1 MDLIG
6 KPRSKSVVWMYFG
19 FRADENGFPL
29 RSDEVICR
37 LCRKIVLAKGG
48 NTTNLRSHLKRRHR
62 AEIANS
68 PFSASLGVG
77 PETAV
82 LDQSHEELIQE
93 LQSLSA
99 QADSNHNYVPD
110 AVLPPGEPWLHG
122 GPSRAALSLP
132 SCLSLSE
139 FSKPHSPTSESYIID
154 MKVLARCHLQVGIMF
169 GPYIGEM
176 CKGHVPDN
184 LKYAWAIRD
193 ESAFAYVDGSDPNI
207 SNWMRFVTFTSCEDE
222 HNLTVFQFYR
232 KIYYKVSQPISEGDE
247 LKVWVGRDY
256 ASLLGLDYTGE
267 NMKCQVGEK
276 ESFLRP
282 LQDIQLVTLP
292 EPSSSALWSDHSQSQ
307 SPMPIISEVT
317 SMNTGGASGHSS
329 PAVPSSLGYL
339 PGPHPFENKY
349 HFLPGTERLV
359 GNPDVSH
366 APIYGEQ
373 SLWYFF
379 GFEPDHTGRPLD
391 KTTAICKLC
400 GDHVSCGGGVYEIKS
415 HLNSK
420 HQIKQRET
428 SNTSSQRLSAATFPP
443 SIHSSC
449 GKTVA
454 KIEPRELRLL
464 QRYRSNVW
472 KYFGFYVNDDGE
484 LDKTYAI
491 CSLCHYS
498 VKCIWGSTSNLRH
511 HLERKHDVGNLDDS
525 SHTALPPLTAA
536 PGSEDSI
543 HSDTTRVTRCSG
555 DEEVPR
561 SIVPTST
568 ASASSVT
575 VTDSILY
582 FLITDLQP
590 PSFVRGKGFQHLISS
605 LLPHIREL
613 PSKTKL
619 EFLLNELYT
628 KSKTNMAQILR
639 TNTDTVNYM
648 APLEVEQSRRKKD
661 VPHLVN
667 FSVDVWFHTWQ
678 GNTEMYLSLWVHYID
693 ANFTCHNRALSTQK
707 LSKSGLNLKSVES
720 QVRAMGE
727 EWGIFQANLSVL
739 GGEGW
744 DDIRVVPMRSEK
756 VGEASGSNTHPN
768 STTFLERDESTS
780 PVEQDTERSQT
791 SEGLASVPCFFTA
804 VQSCIDELMSMNA
817 VSKVLSLFQNIVAV
831 LFGEQ
836 DQIRGSNEIY
846 ATQLSQLMTKEE
858 KVEVKVWAY
867 SRPTWNKLYLLLN
880 MLLKNKVLLRDIIN
894 RLKEDTSCESSSSE
908 NSTPTGSSQSM
919 RTEWKVVEDLCLVLK
934 PLDVACQ
941 TLAKEDFPRLSLIK
955 PILTGLLSR
964 HLVTRPGDSPILKE
978 AKTMMRYNLSHWY
991 DTPTVNRV
999 LNVACA
1005 LDPQFHGLGF
1015 MSDQEQTDTFQWLK
1029 KEAVR
1034 ISNEPNKNKKS
1045 QQNKRSPS
1053 PSSPDES
1060 RRRSK
1065 RLKDT
1070 EPINFRDIE
1079 GSDGEECEI
1088 DPDDS
1093 EWVEPPPEEGLS
1105 GMEFLLGDLYS
1116 SGNKSKQRSVEESVE
1131 MELNVFRS
1139 DNGASPGIEPLQ
1151 WWKTKTMQLPLLA
1164 MVAQAYLSA
1173 PAVAGNAAQCYLQEG
1188 TGTSRGKRSNIP
1200 PENLDAILF
1209 LHHNNIQKTKLKLF

>member
-77 PETAV
+77 PETSV

-122 GPSRAALSLP
+122 GPSRAVLSLP

-139 FSKPHSPTSESYIID
+139 YPRPHSPTSESYIID
-154 MKVLARCHLQVGIMF
+154 MKVFAKCHLQVGIMF

-176 CKGHVPDN
+176 CRGHVPDN

-193 ESAFAYVDGSDPNI
+193 ESAFVYVDGIDPNK
-207 SNWMRFVTFTSCEDE
+207 SNWMRYVTFTSSEDE

-256 ASLLGLDYTGE
+256 ASLLGLEHTGE
-267 NMKCQVGEK
+267 NMKCEVGEK

-282 LQDIQLVTLP
+282 LQDIQLITLP

-307 SPMPIISEVT
+307 SPMPVISEVT
-317 SMNTGGASGHSS
+317 SMNTSGGNGHSS
-329 PAVPSSLGYL
+329 PAVFQSSLGFL
-339 PGPHPFENKY
+339 PGPHPFDNKY

-359 GNPDVSH
+359 GNPDFPC
-366 APIYGEQ
+366 APSYGEN

-379 GFEPDHTGRPLD
+379 GFEPDHNGRPLD
-391 KTTAICKLC
+391 KTMAICKLC
-400 GDHVSCGGGVYEIKS
+400 GDRVSCNGGVNDIKS
-415 HLNSK
+415 HLKNK
-420 HQIKQRET
+420 HHIKQREAT
-428 SNTSSQRLSAATFPP
+428 NTGSQRIS
-443 SIHSSC
+443 
-449 GKTVA
+449 TV
-454 KIEPRELRLL
+454 
-464 QRYRSNVW
+464 QRPI
-472 KYFGFYVNDDGE
+472 
-484 LDKTYAI
+484 L
-491 CSLCHYS
+491 
-498 VKCIWGSTSNLRH
+498 
-511 HLERKHDVGNLDDS
+511 
-525 SHTALPPLTAA
+525 ALPTM
-536 PGSEDSI
+536 
-543 HSDTTRVTRCSG
+543 
-555 DEEVPR
+555 
-561 SIVPTST
+561 T
-568 ASASSVT
+568 ASPASVT
-575 VTDSILY
+575 DNILY

-590 PSFVRGKGFQHLISS
+590 PSFVRGKGFQYLISS
-605 LLPHIREL
+605 LLPQVKEL

-619 EFLLNELYT
+619 EFLLNELYS
-628 KSKTNMAQILR
+628 KSKNSMAQMLR
-639 TNTDTVNYM
+639 TNTDAINYM
-648 APLEVEQSRRKKD
+648 APLESEHSRRKKD
-661 VPHLVN
+661 VPYLVN

-678 GNTEMYLSLWVHYID
+678 GNTEMYLSLWIHYID
-693 ANFTCHNRALSTQK
+693 GNFTCHNRALSTQK
-707 LSKSGLNLKSVES
+707 LSKSGLNLKSVEC
-720 QVRAMGE
+720 QVRAMAE
-727 EWGIFQANLSVL
+727 EWGIYQANLSVL

-744 DDIRVVPMRSEK
+744 DDIRVVPMRCEK
-756 VGEASGSNTHPN
+756 PDEASGSNTHPN
-768 STTFLERDESTS
+768 STTFLERDDSTS
-780 PVEQDTERSQT
+780 PVEDDAEESLI
-791 SEGLASVPCFFTA
+791 SEGLPSVPCFFTA
-804 VQSCIDELMSMNA
+804 VQSCIDELMSMSA
-817 VSKVLSLFQNIVAV
+817 ISKVLSKFQNIVAD
-831 LFGEQ
+831 LFG
-836 DQIRGSNEIY
+836 DQNPMGSSNDIY
-846 ATQLSQLMTKEE
+846 ANELSQGMTKEE
-858 KVEVKVWAY
+858 QMEIKVWAY
-867 SRPTWNKLYLLLN
+867 SRPTWNRLYLLLN
-880 MLLKNKVLLRDIIN
+880 ALFKNKILLRDIIN
-894 RLKEDTSCESSSSE
+894 KLKEDTCSESPSSESS
-908 NSTPTGSSQSM
+908 TLTGSNQFM
-919 RTEWKVVEDLCLVLK
+919 RTEWKVLEDLCLVLK

-941 TLAKEDFPRLSLIK
+941 TLAKEEFPHLSLIK

-991 DTPTVNRV
+991 DPPSVNRV

-1015 MSDQEQTDTFQWLK
+1015 MSEQEQTDTFQWLK

-1034 ISNEPNKNKKS
+1034 ISNEPKKS
-1045 QQNKRSPS
+1045 RKPQQNKRSPS

-1070 EPINFRDIE
+1070 QPINFRDME
-1079 GSDGEECEI
+1079 GSDFDESEI
-1088 DPDDS
+1088 DPTDS
-1093 EWVEPPPEEGLS
+1093 EWVEPAPEDGLS

-1116 SGNKSKQRSVEESVE
+1116 TGNKSKHRSVEESVE
-1131 MELNVFRS
+1131 MELNLFRA
-1139 DNGASPGIEPLQ
+1139 DKGAPPGVEPLL
-1151 WWKTKTMQLPLLA
+1151 WWKSKSIQLPLLA
-1164 MVAQAYLSA
+1164 AVAQAYLSA
-1173 PAVAGNAAQCYLQEG
+1173 PAVAGNAAQCYFQEG
-1188 TGTSRGKRSNIP
+1188 TATSRGKRSNIP

-1209 LHHNNIQKTKLKLF
+1209 LHHNNIQKARLKPY

>member
-1 MDLIG
+1 M
-6 KPRSKSVVWMYFG
+6 
-19 FRADENGFPL
+19 
-29 RSDEVICR
+29 
-37 LCRKIVLAKGG
+37 
-48 NTTNLRSHLKRRHR
+48 
-62 AEIANS
+62 
-68 PFSASLGVG
+68 
-77 PETAV
+77 
-82 LDQSHEELIQE
+82 
-93 LQSLSA
+93 
-99 QADSNHNYVPD
+99 
-110 AVLPPGEPWLHG
+110 HG

-139 FSKPHSPTSESYIID
+139 FSRPHSPTSESYIID
-154 MKVLARCHLQVGIMF
+154 MKVFAKCHLQVGIMF

-176 CKGHVPDN
+176 CRGHVPDN

-193 ESAFAYVDGSDPNI
+193 ESAFVYVDGSDPNR

-232 KIYYKVSQPISEGDE
+232 KIYYKVSHPISEGDE

-292 EPSSSALWSDHSQSQ
+292 EPTSSALWSDHSQSQ

-317 SMNTGGASGHSS
+317 SMNTSGGSGHSS
-329 PAVPSSLGYL
+329 PAVPSSSMGCL

-349 HFLPGTERLV
+349 HFLPGTEKLV
-359 GNPDVSH
+359 GNPDFPL
-366 APIYGEQ
+366 APSFGEN

-379 GFEPDHTGRPLD
+379 GFEPDHNGRPLD
-391 KTTAICKLC
+391 KTTTICKLC
-400 GDHVSCGGGVYEIKS
+400 GDHVSCGGGMYEIKS
-415 HLNSK
+415 HLKNK
-420 HQIKQRET
+420 HQIKQRES
-428 SNTSSQRLSAATFPP
+428 SNSSSLRPNTVQRPFMPVPTASPSA
-443 SIHSSC
+443 I
-449 GKTVA
+449 
-454 KIEPRELRLL
+454 
-464 QRYRSNVW
+464 
-472 KYFGFYVNDDGE
+472 
-484 LDKTYAI
+484 
-491 CSLCHYS
+491 
-498 VKCIWGSTSNLRH
+498 
-511 HLERKHDVGNLDDS
+511 
-525 SHTALPPLTAA
+525 PLT
-536 PGSEDSI
+536 DN
-543 HSDTTRVTRCSG
+543 
-555 DEEVPR
+555 
-561 SIVPTST
+561 
-568 ASASSVT
+568 
-575 VTDSILY
+575 ILY

-590 PSFVRGKGFQHLISS
+590 PSFVRGKGFQRLISS
-605 LLPHIREL
+605 LLPQVKEL

-619 EFLLNELYT
+619 EFLLNELYN
-628 KSKTNMAQILR
+628 KSKTNMAQMLR
-639 TNTDTVNYM
+639 TNTDTMNYM
-648 APLEVEQSRRKKD
+648 APLEAEQSSRKKE

-678 GNTEMYLSLWVHYID
+678 GNTEMYLSLWAHYID
-693 ANFTCHNRALSTQK
+693 VNFTCYNRALSTQK

-727 EWGIFQANLSVL
+727 EWGIYQANLSVL

-744 DDIRVVPMRSEK
+744 DDIRVVPVRSEK
-756 VGEASGSNTHPN
+756 VGEASGNNTHPN
-768 STTFLERDESTS
+768 STTFLERDDSAS
-780 PVEQDTERSQT
+780 PVEQDTEQSQT
-791 SEGLASVPCFFTA
+791 SEGLPSVPCFFTS

-817 VSKVLSLFQNIVAV
+817 ISKVLSKFQNIVAG

-836 DQIRGSNEIY
+836 DQIGGSNEIY
-846 ATQLSQLMTKEE
+846 ATQLSQVMTKEE
-858 KVEVKVWAY
+858 QVEIKVWAY

-880 MLLKNKVLLRDIIN
+880 ALLKNKGLFRDIIN
-894 RLKEDTSCESSSSE
+894 KLKEDTSSESSSE
-908 NSTPTGSSQSM
+908 NSTPTGSSSQSV
-919 RTEWKVVEDLCLVLK
+919 RSEWKVVEDLCLVLK

-955 PILTGLLSR
+955 PILTGLLTR

-1015 MSDQEQTDTFQWLK
+1015 MSEKEQTDTFQWLK
-1029 KEAVR
+1029 REAVR
-1034 ISNEPNKNKKS
+1034 ISNEPKKNKKQQ

-1065 RLKDT
+1065 RLKDSQ
-1070 EPINFRDIE
+1070 PINFRDLE
-1079 GSDGEECEI
+1079 GSDGDECEI
-1088 DPDDS
+1088 DQDDS
-1093 EWVEPPPEEGLS
+1093 EWVEPPPEDGLS

-1116 SGNKSKQRSVEESVE
+1116 TGNKSKHRSVEECVE
-1131 MELNVFRS
+1131 MELNVFRA
-1139 DNGASPGIEPLQ
+1139 DNGALPGVEPLQ

-1164 MVAQAYLSA
+1164 AVAQAYLSA
-1173 PAVAGNAAQCYLQEG
+1173 PAVAGNAAQCYMQEG

-1209 LHHNNIQKTKLKLF
+1209 LHHNNIEKNRLKLY

>member
-428 SNTSSQRLSAATFPP
+428 SNTSSQRLSA
-443 SIHSSC
+443 
-449 GKTVA
+449 
-454 KIEPRELRLL
+454 
-464 QRYRSNVW
+464 
-472 KYFGFYVNDDGE
+472 
-484 LDKTYAI
+484 
-491 CSLCHYS
+491 
-498 VKCIWGSTSNLRH
+498 
-511 HLERKHDVGNLDDS
+511 
-525 SHTALPPLTAA
+525 
-536 PGSEDSI
+536 
-543 HSDTTRVTRCSG
+543 
-555 DEEVPR
+555 VPR